1 MEYHAAEYIASAVTR
16 AQWPETGLPEVV
28 FTGRSNAGKSSIIN
42 ALVNRNRLAYEGKTP
57 GKTRMLNFF
66 RIDDRLVFADAPG
79 YGYAKGGSMTAEL
92 FGDLMEPYFRFRNEL
107 KAMVIVLDI
116 RRTPNDDD
124 LLMTEYARKAH
135 IAVIAACTKSDKLS
149 RSQQLSQVHTIAKTL
164 GINEK
169 QCCIC
174 SSLKK
179 TGLEELWEQIDRV
192 IQ

>member
-1 MEYHAAEYIASAVTR
+1 MEYHEAEYIASALTP

-28 FTGRSNAGKSSIIN
+28 FTGRSNAGKSSLIN
-42 ALVNRNRLAYEGKTP
+42 ALVNRNNLAYRGKTP

-66 RIDDRLVFADAPG
+66 RIDESVIFADAPG

-92 FGDLMEPYFRFRNEL
+92 FGEIMEPYFRQRKNL

-116 RRTPNDDD
+116 RRTPNSDDCIMVD
-124 LLMTEYARKAH
+124 YARNAH
-135 IAVIAACTKSDKLS
+135 IAVIAVCTKSDKLS
-149 RSQQLSQVHTIAKTL
+149 RSQQMLQIGKISAAL
-164 GINEK
+164 GISAS

-179 TGLEELWEQIDRV
+179 TGMEGIWEQIGRV